1 MAVVNFYVQADMS
14 NPTFW
19 YGSITGYTSTSI
31 SLSDGVRS
39 GTYSGSFNY
48 SSETALS
55 NSIITGYAGYSN
67 GQLSSR
73 VSGLSVYRVRGG
85 RSLRLPTEPCVRIR
99 TRLLMQGV
107 SIEKHQTNAL
117 TFDQS
122 VFPALSG

>member
-1 MAVVNFYVQADMS
+1 MGFRLYLDPCGVWAE
-14 NPTFW
+14 
-19 YGSITGYTSTSI
+19 
-31 SLSDGVRS
+31 SLPVG
-39 GTYSGSFNY
+39 
-48 SSETALS
+48 
-55 NSIITGYAGYSN
+55 
-67 GQLSSR
+67 
-73 VSGLSVYRVRGG
+73 GLLDRVRGG